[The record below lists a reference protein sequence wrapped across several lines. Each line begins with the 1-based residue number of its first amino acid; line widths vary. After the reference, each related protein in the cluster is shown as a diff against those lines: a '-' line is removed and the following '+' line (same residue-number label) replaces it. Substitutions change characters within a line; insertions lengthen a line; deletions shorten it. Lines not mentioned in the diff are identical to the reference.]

1 MTPRKM
7 NKVLKISLAALA
19 VLVAVGIYFADK
31 QLQSVAG
38 EISRLR
44 AEIEITNQNLDNY
57 ELTKTKIDEL
67 SYVKDL
73 ADEILPQ
80 TEEQSIIVAE
90 LSEFAKRSNLSTGSI
105 EFTDESSSSAGSSAA
120 TTKKAPAG
128 VEVVSVVFSVS
139 DEASYQDVL
148 EFLRYIEG
156 NRRKMQ
162 VTRVSLTPGSGG
174 QKIADLTVSL
184 NLFVKKKA
192 D

>member
-7 NKVLKISLAALA
+7 NKALKISLALLA

-38 EISRLR
+38 GISRLR
-44 AEIEITNQNLDNY
+44 AEIEITNQNVDNY

-67 SYVKDL
+67 SYVKEL

-90 LSEFAKRSNLSTGSI
+90 LSEFAKRSNLTTGSI
-105 EFTDESSSSAGSSAA
+105 EFTDESSSSAGSSASK
-120 TTKKAPAG
+120 TKKAPAG

-139 DEASYQDVL
+139 EEASYQDVL

-162 VTRVSLTPGSGG
+162 VTRVSLTPGSDG
-174 QKIADLTVSL
+174 QKIADLTISL